1 MEVDSQSRGK
11 SGWVQRVD
19 KFTEK
24 YKLSQTG
31 SYKINWD
38 SQRKRGEKKECVE
51 TSQESKGNKLGVKVL
66 DIKESR
72 IQEKQDGNTVMFRL
86 NNQKRYFVQKGRG
99 KNQKQENA
107 KCSQ

>member
-72 IQEKQDGNTVMFRL
+72 IQEKQDGSTVMFRL
-86 NNQKRYFVQKGRG
+86 NNQKEIFCLERQREKSKIG
-99 KNQKQENA
+99 KR
-107 KCSQ
+107 